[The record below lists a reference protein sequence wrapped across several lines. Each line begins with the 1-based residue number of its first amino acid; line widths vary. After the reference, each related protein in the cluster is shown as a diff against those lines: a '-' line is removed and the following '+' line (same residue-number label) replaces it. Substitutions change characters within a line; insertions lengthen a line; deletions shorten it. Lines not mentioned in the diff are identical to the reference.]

1 MGWSWAA
8 GDAEPEERAAA
19 ASGDLR
25 WSEQAVVRGWP
36 RTAAVQ
42 QGILTDDQAA
52 AGHSLA
58 PEFLRWQTD
67 RSMDVLG
74 RADIV
79 FVHNPEHAH
88 VDREELHE
96 RLREAFAVLE
106 EFADAGRIGGYGVA
120 AWSAFT
126 SGAFTVTE
134 LLGLARE
141 AAGSG
146 EHHLRAVQL
155 PVSLVMARPSASP
168 WTAAAP

>member
-1 MGWSWAA
+1 M
-8 GDAEPEERAAA
+8 
-19 ASGDLR
+19 
-25 WSEQAVVRGWP
+25 RGWP